1 MKIRYYK
8 NSNVYFS
15 IYEINGVVLEALS
28 DNVFSSI
35 KELITWITQ
44 DKEIY
49 DIIKDSNQR
58 VLVTMYRDKYD
69 ESNMHILDYTDI
81 AVFEFDNTLSIKTIL
96 LGFRKTIDE
105 SISHAIYYVDNN
117 ILVYG
122 DDQIDAT
129 EYFKSQCKDRELSDF
144 ILNNNLSDIFKY

>member
-15 IYEINGVVLEALS
+15 IYEINGVVLEGLT

-35 KELITWITQ
+35 KELITWIIQ

-49 DIIKDSNQR
+49 GIIKDSNQR

-81 AVFEFDNTLSIKTIL
+81 AVFEFDNKLSIKTIL

-144 ILNNNLSDIFKY
+144 ILNNNLRDIFKY

>member
-15 IYEINGVVLEALS
+15 IYEINGVVLEDLT

-35 KELITWITQ
+35 KELISWITQ
-44 DKEIY
+44 DEEIY
-49 DIIKDSNQR
+49 GIIKDSNQR
-58 VLVTMYRDKYD
+58 VLITMYRDKYD

-144 ILNNNLSDIFKY
+144 ILNNDLSDIFKY

>member
-8 NSNVYFS
+8 NSNVCFS
-15 IYEINGVVLEALS
+15 IYEINGVVLEGLT

-35 KELITWITQ
+35 KELITWISQ

-49 DIIKDSNQR
+49 GIIKDSNQR

-81 AVFEFDNTLSIKTIL
+81 AVFEFDNKLSIKTIL

-129 EYFKSQCKDRELSDF
+129 EYFKFQCKDRELSDF
-144 ILNNNLSDIFKY
+144 ILNNNLRDIFKY

>member
-15 IYEINGVVLEALS
+15 IYEINGVVLEGLA

-44 DKEIY
+44 DEEIY
-49 DIIKDSNQR
+49 GIIKDSNQR
-58 VLVTMYRDKYD
+58 VLVTMYRYKQD

>member
-15 IYEINGVVLEALS
+15 IYEINGVVLEGLT
-28 DNVFSSI
+28 DNAFSSI
-35 KELITWITQ
+35 KELITWIIQ

-49 DIIKDSNQR
+49 GIIKDSNQR
-58 VLVTMYRDKYD
+58 VLVTMYRDRYD

-81 AVFEFDNTLSIKTIL
+81 TVFEFDNKLSIKTIL

-144 ILNNNLSDIFKY
+144 ILNNNLRDIFKY

>member
-15 IYEINGVVLEALS
+15 IYEINGVVLEGLT

-35 KELITWITQ
+35 KELITWIIQ

-49 DIIKDSNQR
+49 GIIKDSNQR

-81 AVFEFDNTLSIKTIL
+81 AVFEFDNKLSIKTIL

-122 DDQIDAT
+122 DDKIDAT

-144 ILNNNLSDIFKY
+144 ILNNNLRDIFKY

>member
-15 IYEINGVVLEALS
+15 IYEINGVVLEGLT

-35 KELITWITQ
+35 KELITWIIQ

-49 DIIKDSNQR
+49 GIIKDSNQR

-144 ILNNNLSDIFKY
+144 ILNNNLRDIFKY